1 VYVVRAVVDCYGLI
15 VCPFGDVFECQY
27 FMSCRCDGKAFHT
40 REPAAEKLVS
50 TKLLC
55 VRRTT
60 YPCIVNVNANQC
72 QSKIFNVARIE
83 ELLRSPRRRSRITEL
98 CYRKRLTKKERF
110 KTLTEYGDDWMS
122 DGNGSC
128 RGAMQRLEMCVD
140 RRL

>member
-1 VYVVRAVVDCYGLI
+1 
-15 VCPFGDVFECQY
+15 
-27 FMSCRCDGKAFHT
+27 MSCRCDGKAFHT

-60 YPCIVNVNANQC
+60 HIRVLSMSMLIKLNQ
-72 QSKIFNVARIE
+72 KIFNVARIE
-83 ELLRSPRRRSRITEL
+83 ELLRSPRRRSRVTEL